1 MSLATPK
8 ARIPMTTDLSPDEQL
23 YLRPTHYI
31 DSDSR
36 EIQAFCDAALAGMGP
51 ATSKTGLAIRLFEA
65 VRDGVRYDPY
75 TFALDAPSY
84 RASAIAGMEAAF
96 CVPKAILLTACL
108 RAAGIPAAVGFADV
122 KNHLNTPKLAELM
135 GTDLFIYHGYV
146 QLWLDGRPF
155 KVTPAFNMALCR
167 RFGVKP
173 LEFDGHHDALFHDF
187 DQNGRR
193 HMEYVNDRGIFADPP
208 IEEFLGVFRETYPKL
223 EKFNE
228 ARIVDKGAVPD
239 TFAADPSTR

>member
-1 MSLATPK
+1 
-8 ARIPMTTDLSPDEQL
+8 MTEPQADLSPEELL

-36 EIQAFCDAALAGMGP
+36 EIHAFANVALAGMDP
-51 ATSKTGLAIRLFEA
+51 AASKTEIAIRLFEA
-65 VRDGVRYDPY
+65 VRDHLRYDPY

-84 RASAIAGMEAAF
+84 RASVIADMDAAF

-146 QLWLDGRPF
+146 QLWLEGQSY
-155 KVTPAFNMALCR
+155 KVTPAFNMELCQ

-173 LEFDGHHDALFHDF
+173 LVFDGHHDALFHDF
-187 DQNGRR
+187 DHKGRR

-208 IEEFLGVFRETYPKL
+208 IEVFLRDFRETYPIL

-228 ARIVDKGAVPD
+228 ELIAGKGSVI
-239 TFAADPSTR
+239 DPAFTGDDQRASE